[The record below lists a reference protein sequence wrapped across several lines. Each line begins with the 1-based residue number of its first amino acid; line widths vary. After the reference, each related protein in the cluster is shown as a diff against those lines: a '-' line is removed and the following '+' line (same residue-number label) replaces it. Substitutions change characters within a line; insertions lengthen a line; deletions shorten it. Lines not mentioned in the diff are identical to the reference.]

1 MRTERAADLSD
12 DIDRATAASL
22 RPDVATTAQ
31 PMTSGNHPDDDQT
44 PDLDDDDR
52 PSKTQRKKDML
63 KLQALGERLVSL
75 PASRL
80 KAVPLEE
87 RLREAIDHAREIRSH
102 EGRRRQLQFIG
113 RLMRSADAAAI
124 EASLAGDDAAHA
136 RQVAAHHA
144 AEQWRDGLINGSRR
158 LETFVAQFPLPGAL
172 DRGPVGPDGATATSK
187 SGPNAATLAGQVE
200 AARGAG
206 GNPRHARALYRA
218 LLQWLTDFEAQ
229 RT

>member
-1 MRTERAADLSD
+1 
-12 DIDRATAASL
+12 
-22 RPDVATTAQ
+22 
-31 PMTSGNHPDDDQT
+31 MTSGNHPDDDQT
-44 PDLDDDDR
+44 LDDDDR
-52 PSKTQRKKDML
+52 PSKTRRKKDML
-63 KLQALGERLVSL
+63 KLQVLGERLVSL

-124 EASLAGDDAAHA
+124 EASLAGDDATHA

-158 LETFVAQFPLPGAL
+158 LETFVTQFPLPGVH
-172 DRGPVGPDGATATSK
+172 DSGPDGATAARKT
-187 SGPNAATLAGQVE
+187 GPNAATLAGQVE

-206 GNPRHARALYRA
+206 ENPRHARALYRA